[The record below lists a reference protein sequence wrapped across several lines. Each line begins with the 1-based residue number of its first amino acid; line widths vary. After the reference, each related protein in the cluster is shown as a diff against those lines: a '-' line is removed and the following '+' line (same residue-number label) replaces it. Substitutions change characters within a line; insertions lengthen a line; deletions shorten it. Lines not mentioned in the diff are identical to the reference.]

1 MRAQELAL
9 ATIDALHALGWD
21 YLLVGGLAAIQH
33 GITRTTYDVD
43 IVLATEALDV
53 APLVRQLGP
62 GFMLEEQRTLEVFTA
77 KSMQVI
83 LLPGTALRID
93 FFPLGSDPFD
103 QGQFRRRRKLQLE
116 GREVFMPTAEDVV
129 VQKLRWGRVK
139 DAEDARFILAVQGD
153 ALDFNY
159 IEHWCD
165 QHGTR
170 ALLDKLRSEIPPE

>member
-9 ATIDALHALGWD
+9 ATIDALHALNWD

-43 IVLATEALDV
+43 IVLATESLNI

-62 GFMLEEQRTLEVFTA
+62 GFVIEEQRTFEVFTA

-93 FFPLGSDPFD
+93 CFPLGKELFD
-103 QGQFRRRRKLQLE
+103 QEQFRRRRKLLLE

-129 VQKLRWGRVK
+129 VQKLRWGRTK

-153 ALDFNY
+153 ALDFAY
-159 IEHWCD
+159 IERWCD